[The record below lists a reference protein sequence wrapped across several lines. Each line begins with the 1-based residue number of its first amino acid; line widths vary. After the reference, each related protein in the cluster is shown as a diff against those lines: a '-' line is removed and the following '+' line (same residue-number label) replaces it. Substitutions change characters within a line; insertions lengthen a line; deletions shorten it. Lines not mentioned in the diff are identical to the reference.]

1 MHCQVDLSKS
11 TSTQHF
17 SNSIKIEL
25 SLRSIFF
32 DIKGVVD
39 LLHDIRNLLRPGTE
53 FLNLLVKHFTLLI
66 MLLDDALSSQQ
77 LAKEGF
83 LVDVTS
89 NLPDLSLI
97 LLRYEWTIDTVNIR
111 QISFVN
117 P

>member
-1 MHCQVDLSKS
+1 
-11 TSTQHF
+11 
-17 SNSIKIEL
+17 
-25 SLRSIFF
+25 
-32 DIKGVVD
+32 
-39 LLHDIRNLLRPGTE
+39 
-53 FLNLLVKHFTLLI
+53 

-97 LLRYEWTIDTVNIR
+97 LLSYEWTIDAVNIG